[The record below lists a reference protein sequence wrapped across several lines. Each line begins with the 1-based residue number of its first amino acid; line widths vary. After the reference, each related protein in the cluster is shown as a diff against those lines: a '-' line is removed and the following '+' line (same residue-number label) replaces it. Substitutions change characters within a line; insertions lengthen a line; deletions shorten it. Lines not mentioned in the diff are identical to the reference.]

1 MDDPLQLSPRSGGFR
16 PAPEGHELHA
26 FQSHAAV
33 EAKPGKECQRTHQ
46 QACPGNPKY
55 LSNLPRP
62 PGLERR
68 TFSSGPWPALEDTPR
83 THHDATRRL
92 SWAAPATAGPIRADE
107 GQKSRLVAFGG
118 CRAPHRDRFR
128 FPKRSEH
135 EAGRS

>member
-1 MDDPLQLSPRSGGFR
+1 MMARSGPSRANRRGLRFLVIR
-16 PAPEGHELHA
+16 
-26 FQSHAAV
+26 
-33 EAKPGKECQRTHQ
+33 PGKVSIHVSR
-46 QACPGNPKY
+46 
-55 LSNLPRP
+55 SNADHSSFAISPFRMPVHRP

-68 TFSSGPWPALEDTPR
+68 TFSSGPWAALEDTPE

-135 EAGRS
+135 EAGRP